1 MSVPDLFRSK
11 RWWSAVVGL
20 VFMAA
25 VHFIP
30 ALAADQDTLTKSA
43 LIIIGLLIGGYSV
56 EDAVTATQ
64 QPSTGL
70 DPNPQSHA

>member
-1 MSVPDLFRSK
+1 MQLPDLFRSR

-20 VFMAA
+20 LFMAA

-43 LIIIGLLIGGYSV
+43 LIIIGLLVGGYSL
-56 EDAVTATQ
+56 EDAVTAANP
-64 QPSTGL
+64 PSTGL
-70 DPNPQSHA
+70 DPAPQSHA